1 MTSPEN
7 GPYINDFAH
16 YTEIEFDHREE
27 CLMSLIS
34 SFDGTVL

>member
-1 MTSPEN
+1 MMSREN
-7 GPYINDFAH
+7 DVYNNDLAH